1 MKKSMNPYMEMR
13 INNKVS
19 LEELKRLK
27 NRKELYRMFNT
38 GASIIIAALLTFTP
52 WFMFLNLIPGY
63 YERSILLFYFIWG
76 ACSMGA
82 YIMIF
87 SAMQNNGDKE

>member
-27 NRKELYRMFNT
+27 NRKELDRMFNT
-38 GASIIIAALLTFTP
+38 IVNIFIAALMTFAP
-52 WFMFLNLIPGY
+52 GFMFLNLILGY
-63 YERSILLFYFIWG
+63 YERLILLFSFIWG

-82 YIMIF
+82 YLIIF
-87 SAMQNNGDKE
+87 LAMQNNGDKE